1 MSSIVIAGD
10 TSGAVTL
17 QAPAVSGSTVI
28 NLPDSSGN
36 LLNITSSGVFNIPGT
51 GSRITGDFSNATLA
65 NRVLFQTSTTNGNTL
80 IGAIPNGTA
89 TATNFTAYASSDPTN
104 TSTVGMIMVGGSEGR
119 FQSGLTGT
127 GTYLPMTFYTSGTEQ
142 ARIAT
147 NGNLSFNSGF
157 GSAAVAYGCRAWV
170 NFDGTSNATNL
181 TGTYSQTG
189 TTVTVTITGHGYV
202 TGSSAALDF
211 TTGTAVDG
219 TYIVTVTDANTF
231 TVTQASRTTS
241 GNVTSFRNTIRAS
254 GNVSSIT
261 DNGTGNYTVNF
272 TTAMPD
278 ANYGFSGMSGL
289 QTTESTGNYLGG
301 ITTWDAATK
310 TTTAFQFQ
318 TSRAQNSGSAGA
330 IGPILINT
338 AHISLQFFR

>member
-10 TSGAVTL
+10 TSGTVTL
-17 QAPAVSGSTVI
+17 QAPAVAGSTVL
-28 NLPDSSGN
+28 NLPTLSGGTLVTSDSAGN
-36 LLNITSSGVFNIPGT
+36 VGIGVTPSAWLSTRTAVELKSPGSGVVGISNGNVQLTSNIYTNTSGVNVYGINGSGVIAICGATSGEFNIFTAPPGT
-51 GSRITGDFSNATLA
+51 AG
-65 NRVLFQTSTTNGNTL
+65 
-80 IGAIPNGTA
+80 A
-89 TATNFTAYASSDPTN
+89 TAT
-104 TSTVGMIMVGGSEGR
+104 
-119 FQSGLTGT
+119 LTPVLVVENG
-127 GTYLPMTFYTSGTEQ
+127 
-142 ARIAT
+142 
-147 NGNLSFNSGF
+147 GNLKFNSGY
-157 GSAAVAYGCRAWV
+157 GSIATAYGCRAWV
-170 NFDGTSNATNL
+170 NFNGTANTNL

-330 IGPILINT
+330 IGPILIDT